1 MPAEMNVRF
10 QTAIRDA
17 GGGDL
22 ERIVAIYNDVIA
34 TSTAVYTDRPA
45 TVEERRAWMDARRTS
60 GFPVLVATDESG
72 VTGFASFGEWRGA
85 WPGYIH
91 TVEHSVHVRA
101 DRRGRGV
108 GHLLVDALKAR
119 ARKLRKH
126 VMIGGI
132 DAANQASIRFH
143 ERLGFVP
150 VAHFQE
156 VGRKFDRWLDLVFMQ
171 CFLATPGGEP

>member
-1 MPAEMNVRF
+1 MDIDMDAPS

-17 GGGDL
+17 AVDDL
-22 ERIVAIYNDVIA
+22 ESIVAIYNDVIA
-34 TSTAVYTDRPA
+34 ASTAVYTDRPA

-60 GFPVLVATDESG
+60 GFPVLVAVDASG

-85 WPGYIH
+85 FPGYVH

-108 GHLLVDALKAR
+108 GHLLVVTLKAR
-119 ARKLRKH
+119 AGLLRKH
-126 VMIGGI
+126 VMIGAI
-132 DAANQASIRFH
+132 DAANEASVRFH

-150 VAHFQE
+150 VAHFRE

-171 CFLATPGGEP
+171 CFLTTPGGEP